1 MAKAR
6 GGAPKKKG
14 RKPTKKVAKK
24 ATTKR
29 KSVKR
34 TPPHPEWEAW
44 SSAQYWS
51 FLRSGLRSKHQRYP
65 PRYAVLDAAK
75 RPSESDNKRLK
86 WEFQCNECKLW
97 HQQKNVSVDH
107 IIPCGS
113 LKSYEDL
120 PGFVQRLFVGV
131 AGLQVLCKKCHDAK
145 TLKDK
150 EKGD

>member
-1 MAKAR
+1 MAKR
-6 GGAPKKKG
+6 KAPAKAKKKA
-14 RKPTKKVAKK
+14 TKKVA
-24 ATTKR
+24 TKR
-29 KSVKR
+29 KGVKR

-44 SSAQYWS
+44 SSAQFWS
-51 FLRSGLRSKHQRYP
+51 FLRSGLRSKHQKYP
-65 PRYAVLDAAK
+65 PRYAVLAAAK

-97 HQQKNVSVDH
+97 HPQKNISVDH

-131 AGLQVLCKKCHDAK
+131 DGLQCLCSECHAKK

-150 EKGD
+150 EKNIE

>member
-6 GGAPKKKG
+6 AKPK
-14 RKPTKKVAKK
+14 KKVAKK
-24 ATTKR
+24 AATKR
-29 KSVKR
+29 KGVKR

-97 HQQKNVSVDH
+97 HPQKNVSVDH

-145 TLKDK
+145 TLVDK
-150 EKGD
+150 EKGIE